1 MEKKKERQMVFLV
14 IDEESTVPQILKPKF
29 PCLFRQKKSVVIKL
43 SSDSLIGLTILGMSS
58 SSFYLP

>member
-14 IDEESTVPQILKPKF
+14 IDEESTVPQILKPTL
-29 PCLFRQKKSVVIKL
+29 PGLFRQKKSVVIKL
-43 SSDSLIGLTILGMSS
+43 SNDSLTGLTILGMSS

>member
-1 MEKKKERQMVFLV
+1 MVFLV
-14 IDEESTVPQILKPKF
+14 IDEESTVPQILKPTL

-43 SSDSLIGLTILGMSS
+43 SNDSLTGLTLLGMSS